1 MDGLRFPLCIA
12 TSPSAETFFRSVTFL
27 ELNSVDLRSF
37 LRRKC
42 CYLVDYLL
50 NSPLWLCHQID
61 CRRLVSI
68 LSYRLTLRLP
78 GCIHF
83 FGSIL
88 HHHDHSKMPSPNLV
102 VGRSS
107 EKDVGLPSSQEHSKT
122 ILARDSGFGNNGNHY
137 NQGISPGKDESG
149 SGTPNQRSSCAES
162 IQFST
167 ENHTVRYLAVINF
180 LYRSRRV
187 SDPGRQ

>member
-1 MDGLRFPLCIA
+1 MDCGSLFALPRHLPLRP
-12 TSPSAETFFRSVTFL
+12 FFRSVTFL

-122 ILARDSGFGNNGNHY
+122 ILARDSGFGITETIIIKVSAPEGM
-137 NQGISPGKDESG
+137 SREA
-149 SGTPNQRSSCAES
+149 GTPNQRSSCAES